1 MKILAFALGEKDLPE
16 AVGAASTLG
25 GEVYVAA
32 AGGAANI
39 LSEAAKGAVKAF
51 KVKGE
56 LPEQIAAGLDKV
68 FEDVKPDLVV
78 TVTSKNVKDALSRL
92 AARKSIPFVVDAL
105 SFTVEDGKI
114 IVERGILSGR
124 AVGKFAL
131 PLPAIVSV
139 PPRKFKP
146 GVLGEAAPTVEE
158 VEAPGE
164 SKVSVVERKP
174 KEKGG
179 VNLEEAE
186 IIVSVGRGFK
196 KKEDLKLAFELA
208 ELLGAQIGCSR
219 PIAADLQ
226 WLSEEH
232 WVGLSGK
239 KVAPKVYFAIGIS
252 GAPQHLAGIIDSKIV
267 VAINK
272 DKSAPIFKNADYGVV
287 ADLYKFLPV
296 LIERIKARKGA

>member
-32 AGGAANI
+32 AGGAINI
-39 LSEAAKGAVKAF
+39 LNEAAKGAVKAF
-51 KVKGE
+51 KIKGD
-56 LPEQIAAGLDKV
+56 LPEQVAKGMDRI
-68 FEDVKPDLVV
+68 FEEVKPDLIV

-92 AARKSIPFVVDAL
+92 AARKNIPFVVDAL

-114 IVERGILSGR
+114 IIERGILSGR
-124 AVGKFAL
+124 AVGKFSL

-146 GVLGEAAPTVEE
+146 GVLGEATPQIAE
-158 VEAPGE
+158 VEVPAE
-164 SKVSVVERKP
+164 SKVNVVERKP

>member
-1 MKILAFALGEKDLPE
+1 MKILVFALNEKDLPE

-25 GEVYVAA
+25 GEVYVAGA
-32 AGGAANI
+32 GAATNI
-39 LSEAAKGAVKAF
+39 LSEVAKGAKKAF
-51 KVKGE
+51 SIKADT
-56 LPEQIAAGLDKV
+56 PEQIAIGLEKV
-68 FEDVKPDLVV
+68 YDNVNPDLVI
-78 TVTSKNVKDALSRL
+78 TITAKNVRDAFSRL
-92 AARKSIPFVVDAL
+92 AGKRNIPFVVDAL
-105 SFTVEDGKI
+105 SFTVEEGKMTI
-114 IVERGILSGR
+114 ERGILSGR
-124 AVGKFAL
+124 AVAKISL
-131 PLPAIVSV
+131 PLPGIISL

-146 GVLGEAAPTVEE
+146 ATLGEQAVEIEEITVGEE
-158 VEAPGE
+158 G
-164 SKVSVVERKP
+164 KVKVVERKP

-196 KKEDLKLAFELA
+196 SKEDLKLAFDLA

-252 GAPQHLAGIIDSKIV
+252 GAPQHLAGIIDAKIV
-267 VAINK
+267 VAVNK

-296 LIERIKARKGA
+296 LIEKIKSKKGT

>member
-1 MKILAFALGEKDLPE
+1 MKILVFAINEKDLPE

-32 AGGAANI
+32 AGSASNI
-39 LSEAAKGAVKAF
+39 LAEVAKGAKKAF
-51 KVKGE
+51 NIKADTPEPVAKGLEKVY
-56 LPEQIAAGLDKV
+56 DTV
-68 FEDVKPDLVV
+68 NPDLVI
-78 TVTSKNVKDALSRL
+78 TVTAKNVKDAVSRL
-92 AARKSIPFVVDAL
+92 AAKKNVPFIVDAL
-105 SFTVEDGKI
+105 SFSVEDGRI
-114 IVERGILSGR
+114 VVERGILSGR
-124 AVGKFAL
+124 AVAKLSL
-131 PLPAIVSV
+131 PLPGIISL

-146 GVLGEAAPTVEE
+146 ATLGEQAVE
-158 VEAPGE
+158 VEDVPIEEEA
-164 SKVSVVERKP
+164 KVKVVERRP

-196 KKEDLKLAFELA
+196 SKEDLKLAFELA

-252 GAPQHLAGIIDSKIV
+252 GAPQHLAGIIDAKTV

-287 ADLYKFLPV
+287 ADLYKFLPI
-296 LIERIKARKGA
+296 LIEKIKTRKGA

>member
-1 MKILAFALGEKDLPE
+1 VKVLVFALDEKDLPE
-16 AVGAASTLG
+16 AIGATSTLG

-32 AGGAANI
+32 AGKAIDI
-39 LSEAAKGAVKAF
+39 LGEAAKGAVKAF
-51 KVKGE
+51 KVKAD

-68 FEDVKPDLVV
+68 FETVKPDIVV

-92 AARKSIPFVVDAL
+92 AAKKNIPFVVDAL
-105 SFTVEDGKI
+105 NFTVEGGKI

-124 AVGKFAL
+124 AVGKYAL

-146 GVLGEAAPTVEE
+146 GTLGDAAAPIEE
-158 VEAPGE
+158 VEAPTE

-252 GAPQHLAGIIDSKIV
+252 GAPQHLAGIIDAKIV

-296 LIERIKARKGA
+296 LMERIKARKGA

>member
-1 MKILAFALGEKDLPE
+1 MKILVFAVNEKDLPE

-25 GEVYVAA
+25 GEVYVA
-32 AGGAANI
+32 GSGIPGNI
-39 LSEAAKGAVKAF
+39 MSEIAKGAKKAF
-51 KVKGE
+51 IIKADT
-56 LPEQIAAGLDKV
+56 PEQIAQGLGKV
-68 FEDVKPDLVV
+68 YDSVNPDLTI
-78 TVTSKNVKDALSRL
+78 TVTAKNVRDAVSRL
-92 AARKSIPFVVDAL
+92 AAKKNVPFAVDAL
-105 SFTVEDGKI
+105 SFTVEDSKLTI
-114 IVERGILSGR
+114 ERGILSGR
-124 AVGKFAL
+124 AVAKISL
-131 PLPAIVSV
+131 PLPGIISL

-146 GVLGEAAPTVEE
+146 ATIGDQAVEVEE
-158 VEAPGE
+158 ITVDGE
-164 SKVSVVERKP
+164 SSVKVVERKP

-196 KKEDLKLAFELA
+196 SKEDLKLAFELA

-239 KVAPKVYFAIGIS
+239 KVAPKVYLAIGIS
-252 GAPQHLAGIIDSKIV
+252 GAPQHLAGIIDAKIV
-267 VAINK
+267 VAVNK

-287 ADLYKFLPV
+287 ADLYKFVPV
-296 LIERIKARKGA
+296 LMEKIKVKKNA

>member
-1 MKILAFALGEKDLPE
+1 MVRVLVVAGSEREAGEALS
-16 AVGAASTLG
+16 A
-25 GEVYVAA
+25 
-32 AGGAANI
+32 
-39 LSEAAKGAVKAF
+39 
-51 KVKGE
+51 VKGE
-56 LPEQIAAGLDKV
+56 SVVLAYGKGSAEAGEISKYGVKVYRLDSSNPEVLFKAAQKLY
-68 FEDVKPDLVV
+68 EEVKPDLVLG
-78 TVTSKNVKDALSRL
+78 VTSKNLRDALSRL
-92 AARKSIPFVVDAL
+92 AGIYDLPMATDVTEVTVDGGEV
-105 SFTVEDGKI
+105 TYK
-114 IVERGILSGR
+114 RGILSAK
-124 AVGKFAL
+124 AVATEKA
-131 PLPAIVSV
+131 PLPAVILLA
-139 PPRKFKP
+139 PRKFKP